1 MQRGRGGQ
9 SDSPCAAGD
18 HDHFVTLSRIL
29 SRTFRPIDAV
39 SAISS
44 FSGFGGCQRGN
55 LVSTALDVRLCN
67 NHAHVREWSDRRS
80 ASKLATIAYLRTGVG
95 RLLMTAA
102 RERLRP
108 VGVTEALLWV
118 LDGNVRARRFYEH
131 DGWRS
136 EGACRTVTFGDLLVE
151 QVRYRRTLV

>member
-1 MQRGRGGQ
+1 
-9 SDSPCAAGD
+9 
-18 HDHFVTLSRIL
+18 
-29 SRTFRPIDAV
+29 
-39 SAISS
+39 
-44 FSGFGGCQRGN
+44 
-55 LVSTALDVRLCN
+55 
-67 NHAHVREWSDRRS
+67 
-80 ASKLATIAYLRTGVG
+80 
-95 RLLMTAA
+95 MTAA

-136 EGACRTVTFGDLLVE
+136 DGACRTVTFGDLLVE